1 MLSGRDALNSIDRA
15 IAEIRGDQ
23 EKMSAR
29 IREATDS
36 VARMRTLEAEEFRKL
51 AEVRLDA
58 IRRGE
63 LDTRLSASEARAGEL
78 IAGHA
83 GELDRIEKDIARGEA
98 ERGRLMEAR
107 ETAADAVADAQ
118 KAFDA
123 ELAKFQA
130 GFRKTDAFK
139 AAFATAEEAEKV
151 VAEAERKA
159 QLAADD
165 RTQKGAPYEADQL
178 FMYLWERKFGTAD
191 YASRGIIRMLD
202 RWVARI
208 ARYMDNAANYRML
221 LEIPRRLAE
230 HVAAK
235 RTALD
240 AARDNLRK
248 LEEDARGKDG
258 VGKLET
264 ALEKARA
271 DLADLD
277 AKIAAESER
286 RNALETERGRL
297 VRGEDGA
304 FQKAIGVLTS
314 ELSRQDL
321 RALHRE
327 ALLTATREDEAIVER
342 IDDLRDDLDDIEREL
357 SRHREGLASLDRRRA
372 DLESVRQRYVGSRY
386 DDTGSYFEN
395 DDLLKD
401 LLIGVLRGV
410 LSGGGMWRE
419 IERQHRRRQQA
430 NPDFGWRRFPSPG
443 RSSGGGIFGGGSRR
457 GGSGGGG
464 FRTGGGSRS
473 GGFRTGGGF

>member
-159 QLAADD
+159 
-165 RTQKGAPYEADQL
+165 R
-178 FMYLWERKFGTAD
+178 
-191 YASRGIIRMLD
+191 S
-202 RWVARI
+202 
-208 ARYMDNAANYRML
+208 
-221 LEIPRRLAE
+221 
-230 HVAAK
+230 K
-235 RTALD
+235 R
-240 AARDNLRK
+240 
-248 LEEDARGKDG
+248 
-258 VGKLET
+258 
-264 ALEKARA
+264 
-271 DLADLD
+271 
-277 AKIAAESER
+277 
-286 RNALETERGRL
+286 
-297 VRGEDGA
+297 
-304 FQKAIGVLTS
+304 
-314 ELSRQDL
+314 
-321 RALHRE
+321 
-327 ALLTATREDEAIVER
+327 
-342 IDDLRDDLDDIEREL
+342 
-357 SRHREGLASLDRRRA
+357 
-372 DLESVRQRYVGSRY
+372 
-386 DDTGSYFEN
+386 
-395 DDLLKD
+395 
-401 LLIGVLRGV
+401 
-410 LSGGGMWRE
+410 
-419 IERQHRRRQQA
+419 ERQTRRSTQVLIPKRKSKLILM
-430 NPDFGWRRFPSPG
+430 PH
-443 RSSGGGIFGGGSRR
+443 
-457 GGSGGGG
+457 
-464 FRTGGGSRS
+464 
-473 GGFRTGGGF
+473 